1 MNQQPTEVPTNNTN
15 NNNQQIPAP
24 TPPILNGNI
33 TFNANRNNGNTAAVD
48 VRDRLFHV
56 LFYRLSIMYA
66 RSCSKS
72 YRRIFEFLSLLTAL
86 SSLAI
91 LSYLHIVFNRHPMNC
106 LSEIQATWPRDG
118 ILRVEI
124 VNNVTSDYGIKQSY
138 EKEYSNDLF
147 SVDKILEQNNATNE
161 TAIYSKN
168 SSTSCKNLDINEKFL
183 NIIDNYTIN
192 KTRTSIIDYFYNY
205 SSFLSEEVTRSSR
218 FRKIFSKNIE
228 KIMNNEPT
236 FKVIKD
242 ALLEFEMISKI
253 CRNLVFLNSTFLI
266 LYFLFKSSNGRT
278 LYNRVFFRIWI
289 SSFVSTNTSKTQY
302 YRFISHSRFVCLFV

>member
-1 MNQQPTEVPTNNTN
+1 MEPQPTEATTD
-15 NNNQQIPAP
+15 NNQQIPTTA
-24 TPPILNGNI
+24 TPPQPQTPILNGNV
-33 TFNANRNNGNTAAVD
+33 TFNANRNIGNTAAID

-66 RSCSKS
+66 RSFPKS
-72 YRRIFEFLSLLTAL
+72 YRRIFEFFSLLTAL
-86 SSLAI
+86 ISLAI

-106 LSEIQATWPRDG
+106 LSEIQSTWPRDG

-124 VNNVTSDYGIKQSY
+124 VNNVTSDYSIKQSY

-147 SVDKILEQNNATNE
+147 SVDKILEQNQTTNE
-161 TAIYSKN
+161 TINSSDINNNNNNSKN
-168 SSTSCKNLDINEKFL
+168 NSNSCKNLDFYEKFL
-183 NIIDNYTIN
+183 NIIDSYTIN
-192 KTRTSIIDYFYNY
+192 KTRTSIIDYYYYY

-218 FRKIFSKNIE
+218 FKKIFSKNIE

-253 CRNLVFLNSTFLI
+253 CKIFI
-266 LYFLFKSSNGRT
+266 LSLKIINFIYFFS
-278 LYNRVFFRIWI
+278 
-289 SSFVSTNTSKTQY
+289 
-302 YRFISHSRFVCLFV
+302 